1 VSAIGA
7 AVLNTAGTVAGIAR
21 KTYHHGVRSR
31 GLFLLIPCALFGGA
45 AVSDAQN
52 PRRSQRAEI
61 MQMVGE
67 TEIRAIYIRPVARG
81 RELFGKLVPFGR
93 TWTPS
98 ADSAMRITVSTD
110 VQVEGQT
117 LKAGSY
123 SVWAI
128 PDSAQWTII
137 FNRKAQLFHIGS
149 YRDDDDALRV
159 VANVTALP
167 HVETL
172 TLSFPVVDGR
182 KAVMQLQWG
191 TTAVSLNIDAPE
203 R

>member
-1 VSAIGA
+1 MRRLVLIASLFTLPASLVGA
-7 AVLNTAGTVAGIAR
+7 QA
-21 KTYHHGVRSR
+21 
-31 GLFLLIPCALFGGA
+31 
-45 AVSDAQN
+45 

-81 RELFGKLVPFGR
+81 RELFGKLVPYGR

-98 ADSAMRITVSTD
+98 ADSAMHFTVSTD
-110 VQVEGQT
+110 VQIEGQT

-123 SVWAI
+123 SVWAV

-137 FNRKAQLFHIGS
+137 FNKKAQAFHLGS
-149 YRDDDDALRV
+149 YRESDDALRV
-159 VANVTALP
+159 TAKVDSLP

-172 TLSFPVVDGR
+172 TLSFPFVDGR
-182 KAVMQLQWG
+182 KATMQVQWG
-191 TTAVSLNIDAPE
+191 PTAVSLAIEVP
-203 R
+203 